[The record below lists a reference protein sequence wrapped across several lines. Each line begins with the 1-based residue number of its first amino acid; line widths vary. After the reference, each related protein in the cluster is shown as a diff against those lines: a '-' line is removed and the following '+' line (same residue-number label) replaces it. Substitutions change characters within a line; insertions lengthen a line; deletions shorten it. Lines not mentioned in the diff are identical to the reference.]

1 MESREPITWELRRV
15 MSHTTM
21 AGCPLVELGEFE
33 FGHRCDAIDAVH
45 AALERENAELRAR
58 VAELDKRGDS
68 MHEIGS
74 ATVSITNEVEAWADD
89 GAGDLAALRDLARRL
104 REVEVPG
111 ERAGDGGATLRAL
124 DDLAAG
130 VRDLALSAGI
140 VVTGQEPAHELAE
153 LVGRWI
159 DGAVEL
165 PVDAEGE
172 VIHVGDELDGY
183 GKTIEVVEL
192 RYGRSGWVLIS
203 RDGNAYADTF
213 AFARHRAATL
223 GDVPRLPAQRDREL
237 GSARVW
243 QYTRDSGTCHP
254 IISDN
259 LAESEGT
266 GDAWADCSECGHLLF
281 VLTDPT
287 SEPPNYCP
295 NCGRKV
301 VDE

>member
-1 MESREPITWELRRV
+1 MSDKDLR
-15 MSHTTM
+15 
-21 AGCPLVELGEFE
+21 
-33 FGHRCDAIDAVH
+33 D
-45 AALERENAELRAR
+45 
-58 VAELDKRGDS
+58 VAD
-68 MHEIGS
+68 
-74 ATVSITNEVEAWADD
+74 EVEAWADD

-104 REVEVPG
+104 REVDLPG

-140 VVTGQEPAHELAE
+140 VVTGQETAHELVE

-192 RYGRSGWVLIS
+192 RYGRSGWVLVS

-213 AFARHRAATL
+213 AFTRHRAPTVEDVLLDACKAYHSLMVEGMSDAAHDMPAPSEAIAEFAAKLTL
-223 GDVPRLPAQRDREL
+223 KDVPRLPAQRDREV

-243 QYTRDSGTCHP
+243 QYTRGIGTCR
-254 IISDN
+254 IDVLN
-259 LAESEGT
+259 T
-266 GDAWADCSECGHLLF
+266 GDCAGYECSEYIMHCDGCGHEF
-281 VLTDPT
+281 GHVLYNEDGDVWM